1 MTKFFLIRHG
11 ANDFV
16 GKSIAGRMPAV
27 HLNAEGRGQSERLAE
42 KLSRESIKKIFSSPL
57 ERTLE
62 TAEPLAK
69 KLGLEIQLADA
80 LLEIDFGDWTGK
92 TLDELAPIPLWQKWN
107 SFRSA
112 TRIPGGEMIVEVQSR
127 MVAQIEKLR
136 REFPEGALA
145 IFSHG
150 DPIRSVLTH
159 FLGMPLD
166 FFARIEISPA
176 SVSTLA
182 LDDSGAHVLGL
193 NECV

>member
-16 GKSIAGRMPAV
+16 GKSIAGRMPGV
-27 HLNAEGRGQSERLAE
+27 HLNAEGRKQAERLAE
-42 KLSRESIKKIFSSPL
+42 KLSRESIQKIFSSPL
-57 ERTLE
+57 ERTMQ
-62 TAEPLAK
+62 TAGPLSK
-69 KLGLEIQLADA
+69 KLGLEIQISDA

-92 TLDELAPIPLWQKWN
+92 TLDELSLIPLWKKWN

-112 TRIPGGEMIVEVQSR
+112 TRIPNGEMIVEVQSR

-136 REFPEGALA
+136 REFPDGTLA

-150 DPIRSVLTH
+150 DPIRSVLTY

-166 FFARIEISPA
+166 FFARLEISPA

-182 LDDSGAHVLGL
+182 IDDFGAHVLRL
-193 NECV
+193 NDVV